1 MNCRKRKKREPKSVC
16 NSPVDNDHVLTDLSG
31 NNNGFQGHDY
41 VTSGS
46 VAKAQSAASPSTPGH
61 IVTSGGDEYAI
72 VDKGN
77 DDTSLVENVEYVSDS
92 RPRDSQ
98 DDTSLVDNVEY
109 VSDIRSRDSQDDT
122 SLVENV
128 EYVSD
133 VRSRDKQD
141 EPSLVEN
148 SQYDTFH

>member
-1 MNCRKRKKREPKSVC
+1 MNCRKRKKRDAKSVC

-31 NNNGFQGHDY
+31 DNNGFQGYDC
-41 VTSGS
+41 VISGN
-46 VAKAQSAASPSTPGH
+46 VAKAPSAASPSTPGH

-77 DDTSLVENVEYVSDS
+77 DDTSLV
-92 RPRDSQ
+92 
-98 DDTSLVDNVEY
+98 DNMEY
-109 VSDIRSRDSQDDT
+109 VSDIRP
-122 SLVENV
+122 
-128 EYVSD
+128 
-133 VRSRDKQD
+133 RDKQD

>member
-1 MNCRKRKKREPKSVC
+1 MISHEPCLSEIVANICLTSKLNNKSLTCRKRNKRDAKSVC

-31 NNNGFQGHDY
+31 DNNGFQGYDC

-77 DDTSLVENVEYVSDS
+77 DDTSLV
-92 RPRDSQ
+92 
-98 DDTSLVDNVEY
+98 DNVEY
-109 VSDIRSRDSQDDT
+109 VSGIRSRDSQDDT
-122 SLVENV
+122 SLVEN
-128 EYVSD
+128 
-133 VRSRDKQD
+133 
-141 EPSLVEN
+141 

>member
-1 MNCRKRKKREPKSVC
+1 MNCRKRKKRDAKSVC

-31 NNNGFQGHDY
+31 DINGFQGQDY

-77 DDTSLVENVEYVSDS
+77 DDTSLVENVEYVSGI
-92 RPRDSQ
+92 RPRESQ
-98 DDTSLVDNVEY
+98 DDT
-109 VSDIRSRDSQDDT
+109 
-122 SLVENV
+122 
-128 EYVSD
+128 
-133 VRSRDKQD
+133 
-141 EPSLVEN
+141 SLVEN